1 MQEPGR
7 TGCAALPYS
16 PAFKVTATRD
26 KADRQVALA
35 TTVTQGSNEA
45 PNRSVSLA
53 FPTTVLAPNLASIQA
68 LCLNLASGSCQ
79 QVGSANATSPLYP
92 ATLRGKAY
100 LTVAI
105 GCTGGRHR
113 SVALVEELKT
123 FMDRLGLDAT
133 VVHRDMDRE

>member
-1 MQEPGR
+1 VFHYLTNPDVSGGQRPLNGLVSRVREFIIQHKESR
-7 TGCAALPYS
+7 ELLRRLQDFLCFVLPAYQ
-16 PAFKVTATRD
+16 R
-26 KADRQVALA
+26 
-35 TTVTQGSNEA
+35 E
-45 PNRSVSLA
+45 
-53 FPTTVLAPNLASIQA
+53 
-68 LCLNLASGSCQ
+68 
-79 QVGSANATSPLYP
+79 
-92 ATLRGKAY
+92 GKAY